1 MKKTIAAVATF
12 ATLFTGASAFASEG
26 MSGQIPAFTPA
37 KTCEERNAR
46 LDMRI
51 EHKQAGQER
60 LEARHEQFLE
70 RMEQLLAD
78 AQTAEVDTTELSDA
92 MAELE
97 DYREVIT
104 ADYDGLMG
112 TMLELQG
119 EACNMTVD
127 DWRAG
132 MEEVKTYAQAHDEH
146 GKEIRAFLTNTLR
159 PAVMEVMGQV
169 HPRE

>member
-12 ATLFTGASAFASEG
+12 ATLFAGVPAFASEG
-26 MSGQIPAFTPA
+26 TSGQRPAFEPA

-51 EHKQAGQER
+51 ERKQAGQER

-78 AQTAEVDTTELSDA
+78 AETAGVDTTELSA
-92 MAELE
+92 AIAELE

-112 TMLELQG
+112 GMLDLQG
-119 EACNMTVD
+119 EACNMTVEE
-127 DWRAG
+127 WRAG
-132 MEEVKTYAQAHDEH
+132 MEEVKMYAQAHDEH